1 MYATVFRILL
11 LTAMLAIGHAPCA
24 LAADESDVGGIAK
37 ALPDWFNRQAREY
50 FTMPAF
56 VVPVI
61 KGNDVTRQVTFL
73 VTLETMGSANREK
86 LMDKRPQ
93 LQDGFLRDLYGVIAV
108 RPETDVYDSAVIKE
122 RLRRVSD
129 RVLGGGIVDNILVNV
144 TYDRRVAPETFPR

>member
-1 MYATVFRILL
+1 MRATVFRTILL
-11 LTAMLAIGHAPCA
+11 MAILAIGHTPRV
-24 LAADESDVGGIAK
+24 LAADEPEGGIAK

-61 KGNDVTRQVTFL
+61 QGNDVTRQVTFL

-108 RPETDVYDSAVIKE
+108 RPDADVYDSTVLKT
-122 RLRRVSD
+122 RLQRVSE
-129 RVLGGGIVDNILVNV
+129 RVLGTGIVDNILINV
-144 TYDRRVAPETFPR
+144 TYRRVASETLSR